1 MPDEPPASPTVVPV
15 SEESQRVYDEVFERE
30 HHAALGII
38 SQGRHE
44 LTVLELGRDACE
56 WTAAVCDVLDECGK
70 TVLPLACR
78 AGCAWCC
85 YLQVSVTAPE
95 AVLVAEYLRQS
106 LSAEALAAVT
116 ARVVGLDAVTR
127 GMTPQERIELR
138 RPCALLVDNRCSV
151 YEARPIMCRGWNSV
165 DAAQCEGAIVQAESV
180 LGVEQNALIRQAA
193 AGVEHGLLAAT
204 GEAGLAAQPLELTA
218 ALRIALETPDAAAR
232 WASGEDLFHAAA
244 EPPPRP
250 LETAK

>member
-1 MPDEPPASPTVVPV
+1 M
-15 SEESQRVYDEVFERE
+15 FERE
-30 HHAALGII
+30 HRAAFEII
-38 SQGRHE
+38 SQGRDE

-106 LSAEALAAVT
+106 LSADELAVVT
-116 ARVVGLDAVTR
+116 ARVTTLEALTR

-138 RPCALLVDNRCSV
+138 RPCALLVDDRCSV
-151 YEARPIMCRGWNSV
+151 YAARPIMCRGWNSV
-165 DAAQCEGAIVQAESV
+165 DATQCEGAIVQAESV
-180 LGVEQNALIRQAA
+180 LSVEHNALIRQAA
-193 AGVEHGLLAAT
+193 AGVERGLLAAT

-218 ALRIALETPDAAAR
+218 ALRIALETPDAAER

-244 EPPPRP
+244 EPPSRP
-250 LETAK
+250 PETVQ

>member
-1 MPDEPPASPTVVPV
+1 VPEQPAASTIAAAV
-15 SEESQRVYDEVFERE
+15 SEESQRVYGEVFERE
-30 HHAALGII
+30 RRAALEII
-38 SQGRHE
+38 SRGRHE

-85 YLQVSVTAPE
+85 YLQVSITAPE

-116 ARVVGLDAVTR
+116 ARVRTLDAVTH

-138 RPCALLVDNRCSV
+138 RPCALLVNDRCSV
-151 YEARPIMCRGWNSV
+151 YEVRPIMCRGWNSA
-165 DAAQCEGAIVQAESV
+165 DAAQCEAAIVQAESV
-180 LGVEQNALIRQAA
+180 LDVEHNALIRQAA

-204 GEAGLAAQPLELTA
+204 REASLAAQPLELTA
-218 ALRIALETPDAAAR
+218 ALRIALESPDAAER
-232 WASGEDLFHAAA
+232 WASGEDLFQAAA

-250 LETAK
+250 PETTQ